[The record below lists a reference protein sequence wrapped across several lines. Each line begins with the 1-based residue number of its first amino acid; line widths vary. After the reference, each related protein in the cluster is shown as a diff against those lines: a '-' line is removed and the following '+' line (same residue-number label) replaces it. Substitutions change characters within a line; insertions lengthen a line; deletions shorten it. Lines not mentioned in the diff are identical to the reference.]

1 MVRAQPIISIKDVS
15 FVYPGSRFE
24 ALSGINLDLNAGEFI
39 IVTGGN
45 GSGKTTLC
53 KCINAL
59 IPYSSGGEFDGK
71 VEVCGVNTLMS
82 STSDLAA
89 HVGFVLSNPEDQ
101 LVTPK
106 VNTELAFG
114 LENLSCPK
122 EEILEKIDRILEEF
136 EITDL
141 AQSSTFNLST
151 GQMQLIAIASFVIME
166 PEVLILDDPLSHLNR
181 NLCQKVIS
189 IVSKLH
195 SKGTTIIW
203 ISQDV
208 ADIFHLAERI
218 IVMDRAKIVFNGTPE
233 EFIMLEDVS
242 EFPTIFPQHIELSNS
257 LISKGFSRN
266 LLSISLEETVINFR
280 KYFSKEKI
288 ARRSITESE
297 ETIEEPARIDILEP
311 APKRAPMITISGL
324 NFKYSNGF
332 QALYDINLTFNGGD
346 FVLLTGW
353 NGAGKTTL
361 VKHLNGLLRSS
372 ESRVTIDGED
382 IFDVPTS
389 ILAQKVGFLFQN
401 PDHQLNK
408 PTVHE
413 ELSFS
418 LRNFNYQQEE
428 INRRVEQISRKLNL
442 TELLN
447 KSPQE
452 LTSSEKKLVTIGS
465 VLIHEPKILIMD
477 EATANLDKHQS
488 RNIIQ
493 IMEDYYQEERVI
505 ITISHDV
512 MMWAESKLIN
522 RVIVMEL
529 GRIIADGTPE
539 AILTDNRIMNYL
551 MDGLLPVTRIAHEL
565 PDQIIKDMHFSIGTI
580 LPCLLQIF
588 EEEYAQKER

>member
-1 MVRAQPIISIKDVS
+1 MVKAQPIISIRNVS
-15 FVYPGSRFE
+15 FAYPGNKIK
-24 ALSGINLDLNAGEFI
+24 ALSKINLNLNAGEFI

-59 IPYSSGGEFDGK
+59 IPYSSGGDFEGK
-71 VEVCGVNTLMS
+71 VEVCGIDTLMS
-82 STSDLAA
+82 LTSDLAPY
-89 HVGFVLSNPEDQ
+89 VGFVFSNPEDQ

-122 EEILEKIDRILEEF
+122 EEILKKIDRVLGEF
-136 EITDL
+136 EISDL

-166 PEVLILDDPLSHLNR
+166 PKILILDDPLSHLNR
-181 NLCQKVIS
+181 NVGQKVID
-189 IVSKLH
+189 IISKLH

-203 ISQDV
+203 ISQNTADV
-208 ADIFHLAERI
+208 FHLAKRI
-218 IVMDRAKIVFNGTPE
+218 IMMDSGTIVFDGIPE
-233 EFIMLEDVS
+233 KFIMLENIS
-242 EFPTIFPQHIELSNS
+242 KLPIILPQHIELSNS
-257 LISKGFSRN
+257 LISKGFSRDFF
-266 LLSISLEETVINFR
+266 SISLEETVINFK

-288 ARRSITESE
+288 VGGSIAKSKG
-297 ETIEEPARIDILEP
+297 TIKKPTRLKQV
-311 APKRAPMITISGL
+311 PKCDSMITISGL

-332 QALYDINLTFNGGD
+332 QALYNINLTFNGGD

-361 VKHLNGLLRSS
+361 MKHLNGLLRPS
-372 ESRVTIDGED
+372 EGQVTIDGED
-382 IFDVPTS
+382 IFDIPTS
-389 ILAQKVGFLFQN
+389 ILAKKIGFLFQN

-408 PTVHE
+408 PTVRE

-418 LRNFNYQQEE
+418 LKNFGYKQEE
-428 INRRVEQISRKLNL
+428 INRRVEQISMELNL
-442 TELLN
+442 IELLD

-452 LTSSEKKLVTIGS
+452 LTSSEKKIVTIGS
-465 VLIHEPKILIMD
+465 VLIYEPKILIMD
-477 EATANLDKHQS
+477 EATVNLDKHQS

-493 IMEDYYQEERVI
+493 VMENYYRQDRVI

-512 MMWAESKLIN
+512 MMWAESELIN

-539 AILTDNRIMNYL
+539 VILTDDRIMNYL
-551 MDGLLPVTRIAHEL
+551 MDGVLPVTKIAREL
-565 PDQIIKDMHFSIGTI
+565 PNQTITDNHFSIRTI
-580 LPCLLQIF
+580 LPCLLQVLDD
-588 EEEYAQKER
+588 KDD